1 MAKATTAKTTAKT
14 TVKTAAKTKKLVF
27 DRHLVL
33 NRWLFS
39 LFGKTCIG
47 EFKAV
52 LERAEDEDFLA
63 QDGHSRFYHALSNV
77 LFLNDDGG
85 LSLADLAAYDMRLVG
100 YWQQI
105 TDQRNRTSGQ
115 ILRPKYFQYLSLL
128 FTEIYLDWYFGRKAA
143 LQAALNAELE
153 RYADELGADA
163 VAFSEYRLE
172 DLNKIA
178 FWNATGSGKTLL
190 MHVNILQY
198 LHYFAKGDFAKGD
211 LSQHS
216 AQNAPLARPDKI
228 IVLTPNEGL
237 SRQHQ
242 EELAASGFSASIFDK
257 NTPLLRDEIEII
269 DVNKLAEKSGD
280 KTVSVEAFWGN
291 NLVLVDE
298 GHRGTSGE
306 QWLLRREAL
315 VKGGFAFEYSATLG
329 QAVANGK
336 TIAKQVEERQK
347 AKAKLLF
354 NSTSLKGLSADDL
367 AKLALDEIEM
377 AKVRTTAVLETYA
390 KSVLF
395 DYSYKHFYHDGYG
408 KESLILN
415 IQKQGFEDNLPLYF
429 TAGLLSFYQQLYL
442 FEQHR
447 AALAEWHIEK
457 PLMVFVG
464 NKVADDNSDILAV
477 VRLLAFFINEP
488 QKVQRWLADL
498 LNDNA
503 QLLNDNNEH
512 IFKGRFVP
520 LLHFVDDIAGLYQD
534 MLGKIFGAS
543 HCSRLR
549 LTHLKKSDGEL
560 ALSVGEHSKP
570 FGVINIGDAS
580 NLLKTAQEHFADEF
594 DALSDEFSTGLFA
607 QINDKKSPV
616 NVLIGSRKFTEGWSS
631 WRVSTMGLLN
641 MGKGEGSQIIQLFG
655 RGVRLKGRDWSLKR
669 STPNVR
675 PKGVFL
681 EKLETLNIFG
691 INADYMEV
699 FRGYL
704 SAEDIQ
710 TGDEML
716 TLDFPVQK
724 RLPNTKLK
732 TLQLKAEVKGNRK
745 LSFKRQEKGIYLFE
759 KPKKWAEKVEDIVI
773 SLDRYPRLQSL
784 TSKGN
789 AIAQTQGDERHEAKL
804 NTALFDFFDWD
815 KIYLTVARFKHQQTW
830 YNLRLDKDKLRRF
843 AETDNWYQLYIPK
856 SALAENSVAQI
867 ILQQEILIDLVL
879 EYVKAFY
886 SRLKAAYEGQF
897 YEVVD
902 VDEDNGSM
910 LANYQFNLAD
920 NDEGNQIKR
929 RLDELAGSYSGLK
942 NGIKAVY
949 GGDNGLQL
957 LCFDGHLYAPIFAC
971 LDRQGLPF
979 SITPLAVGDE
989 SERVF
994 IGDLIAAKEDGN
1006 LSKWAQGKEVY
1017 LLRNA
1022 ANKSKGLGFAL
1033 AGNFYPD
1040 FLLWLVDSQTGEQWL
1055 SLIDPKGIRNMSL
1068 SDAKFGLHQE
1078 VQNLAAELNI
1088 EQPRLS
1094 AFILSITKQQDLINA
1109 EQLSASDFAKRH
1121 ILFIDS
1127 QQVYLKQMFKMML
1140 EGE

>member
-1 MAKATTAKTTAKT
+1 MAKAPKTQKF
-14 TVKTAAKTKKLVF
+14 VF
-27 DRHLVL
+27 DRHLIL

-39 LFGKTCIG
+39 LFGKSSIG
-47 EFKAV
+47 EFKTM
-52 LERAEDEDFLA
+52 LEQAENEDFIA
-63 QDGHSRFYHALSNV
+63 QDGHSRFYHSLSNM
-77 LFLNDDGG
+77 LFLNEGGG
-85 LSLADLAAYDMRLVG
+85 LSLDDLAVYDLRLVG

-105 TDQRNRTSGQ
+105 TEQRNRTSGH

-128 FTEIYLDWYFGRKAA
+128 FTEIYLDWYFNRKEA
-143 LQAALNAELE
+143 LQTALNAELKT
-153 RYADELGADA
+153 YAEQMGKEA

-198 LHYFAKGDFAKGD
+198 LHYFA
-211 LSQHS
+211 
-216 AQNAPLARPDKI
+216 QNAPLVRPDKI

-242 EELAASGFSASIFDK
+242 EELLASGFVASIFDK
-257 NTPLLRDEIEII
+257 NMPLLRYDIEII

-329 QAVANGK
+329 QAVAGGK
-336 TIAKQVEERQK
+336 TIAKQVEDKQK

-354 NSTSLKGLSADDL
+354 NKASLKGLSEDDL
-367 AKLALDEIEM
+367 AKLTLDEMEM
-377 AKVRTTAVLETYA
+377 AKVRTTAVLEAYA

-395 DYSYKHFYHDGYG
+395 DYSYKHFYNDGYG

-415 IQKQGFEDNLPLYF
+415 IKKQGFDEHLPVYF

-442 FEQHR
+442 FEQHKT
-447 AALAEWHIEK
+447 ALADWNIEK

-477 VRLLAFFINEP
+477 VRQLTFFVNQPQTVQKWLKDLLLDNA
-488 QKVQRWLADL
+488 RL
-498 LNDNA
+498 LNDK
-503 QLLNDNNEH
+503 NEH

-520 LLHFVDDIAGLYQD
+520 LLHFVDDVQDLYQD
-534 MLGKIFGAS
+534 MLRKIFGSS
-543 HCSRLR
+543 HIGRLR

-560 ALSVGEHSKP
+560 ALSLGEHGKA
-570 FGVINIGDAS
+570 FGVINIGDAQG
-580 NLLKTAQEHFADEF
+580 LLKTAQEHFADEF
-594 DALSDEFSTGLFA
+594 DAISDEFNGGLFA
-607 QINDKKSPV
+607 HINDKKSPV
-616 NVLIGSRKFTEGWSS
+616 NILIGSRKFTEGWSS

-655 RGVRLKGRDWSLKR
+655 RGVRLKGKDWSLKR
-669 STPNVR
+669 STQNVR

-704 SAEDIQ
+704 SDEDIQ
-710 TGDEML
+710 TADEIL

-724 RLPNTKLK
+724 RLPHTKLK
-732 TLQLKAEVKGNRK
+732 TLQLKEEVKGNRK

-759 KPKKWAEKVEDIVI
+759 VPDKWQGKTKDIQV
-773 SLDRYPRLQSL
+773 SLDRYPKLQSL

-789 AIAQTQGDERHEAKL
+789 TIAQTQGEQRHEAKL

-815 KIYLTVARFKHQQTW
+815 KIYLTLARFKHQQTW
-830 YNLRLDKDKLRRF
+830 YNLRLDKDKLRQF
-843 AETDNWYQLYIPK
+843 ATTNDWYHLYVPK
-856 SALAENSVAQI
+856 SALAVDSFAQI
-867 ILQQEILIDLVL
+867 ALQQEILTDLLL

-886 SRLKAAYEGQF
+886 GRLKAAYEGQF
-897 YEVVD
+897 YEVVE
-902 VDEDNGSM
+902 VTENNGSM
-910 LANYQFNLAD
+910 LTNYQFNLQD
-920 NDEGNQIKR
+920 NDEGNQIKQ
-929 RLDELAGSYSGLK
+929 RLEQLANSYQGLK
-942 NGIKAVY
+942 NGIQAVY

-971 LDRQGLPF
+971 LERKDLPF
-979 SITPLAVGDE
+979 GITPLAMGDE
-989 SERVF
+989 SELKFV
-994 IGDLIAAKEDGN
+994 GDLIHAKDTGK
-1006 LSKWAQGKEVY
+1006 LSEWTQGKDIY

-1022 ANKSKGLGFAL
+1022 SNKSKGLGFAL

-1055 SLIDPKGIRNMSL
+1055 SFIDPKGIRNMDL
-1068 SDAKFGLHQE
+1068 DHAKFGLHQE
-1078 VQNLAAELNI
+1078 VQSLAKELNI
-1088 EQPRLS
+1088 RQPQLS

-1109 EQLSASDFAKRH
+1109 NHLKMSDFTERH

-1127 QQVYLKQMFKMML
+1127 HQVYLKQMFKMML
-1140 EGE
+1140 EEQ